1 MNNYNYKILAMATV
15 LSLAFSSCKKD
26 LDLTPTNDITAD
38 KAYADFS
45 GYQSGVAKVYGSYA
59 TPSNIGTGTSDVS
72 GQDPGFADFLRGYW
86 NLQELPTDEAACA
99 WIGDAGGG
107 IQGLDYN
114 SYVPS
119 NVLILGMYA
128 RSMYQI
134 SVVNEFLRE
143 STDAKVASRG
153 ITGNDAQEIKYFA
166 AEARFI
172 RAFQYWVLMDFFGN
186 PPFITEENKVG
197 KESPQQIT
205 RAKLFEYVESEL
217 LAIEPLLKETN
228 EYGRVTKA
236 ADWALLARLYLNAGV
251 YTGTNKY
258 NEAAQYAGKVISSG
272 HYSLHPVYANLF
284 KGDNDKNNPEVILSI
299 NYDGVKTQNYGG
311 TTYLINAAVNGDMG
325 PVGFGI
331 PNGGWGG
338 NRSRPNLPNLFGDYK
353 NTKDKRAMFWGD
365 NPNITDISIFKQGLA
380 VTKFTNLTSTGTTP
394 PSVGGT
400 YCSTDFPLF
409 RLAEMYLVYAEAV
422 ARGGSGS
429 TATALGYLNLLRQR
443 AYGDASGNLSS
454 YTVDDI
460 LNERGRE
467 LYWEGFRRTD
477 LIRYSKYT
485 SDTYLWPFKG
495 GIAAGKGLEAYKT
508 LYPLPV
514 SDVIANTNLTQ
525 NPGY

>member
-1 MNNYNYKILAMATV
+1 MNRNYKILAAVTV
-15 LSLAFSSCKKD
+15 LLLAFSSCKKD
-26 LDLTPTNDITAD
+26 LDLKPTNDITAD
-38 KAYADFS
+38 KAYANLAGYKS
-45 GYQSGVAKVYGSYA
+45 GLAKVYGSYA
-59 TPSNIGTGTSDVS
+59 TPSNIGTGTSDVA

-107 IQGLDYN
+107 VLGLDYN
-114 SYVPS
+114 NYVPS
-119 NVLILGMYA
+119 NVLVLGMYA

-153 ITGNDAQEIKYFA
+153 ITGNDAAEIKYFV

-172 RAFQYWVLMDFFGN
+172 RAFQYWLLMDMFGN
-186 PPFITEENKVG
+186 PPFITEASKVG
-197 KESPQQIT
+197 KESPPQIT

-228 EYGRVTKA
+228 EYGRATKA

-251 YTGTNKY
+251 YTGTPKY
-258 NEAAQYAGKVISSG
+258 TEAAQYAEKVITSG
-272 HYSLHPVYANLF
+272 RYSLHPSYANLF
-284 KGDNDKNNPEVILSI
+284 KGDNNKNNPEVILSI
-299 NYDGVKTQNYGG
+299 NYDGEKTQNYGG
-311 TTYLINAAVNGDMG
+311 TTYLINAAVNSDMT
-325 PVGFGI
+325 PANFGI

-338 NRSRPNLPNLFGDYK
+338 NRSRPNLPALFGNYAT
-353 NTKDKRAMFWGD
+353 TKDKRAMFWGD
-365 NPNITDISIFKQGLA
+365 TPGISDISVFKQGLA
-380 VTKFTNLTSTGTTP
+380 VTKFTNKTSTGATP
-394 PSVGGT
+394 ASVGGT

-409 RLAEMYLVYAEAV
+409 RLAEMYLIYAEAV

-429 TATALGYLNLLRQR
+429 MATAVNYINLLRQR
-443 AYGDASGNLSS
+443 AYGDTSGNISS
-454 YTVDDI
+454 FTVDDI

-477 LIRYSKYT
+477 LIRYGKYT

-495 GIAAGKGLEAYKT
+495 GVAGGKGLESYKS
-508 LYPLPV
+508 LYPLPI